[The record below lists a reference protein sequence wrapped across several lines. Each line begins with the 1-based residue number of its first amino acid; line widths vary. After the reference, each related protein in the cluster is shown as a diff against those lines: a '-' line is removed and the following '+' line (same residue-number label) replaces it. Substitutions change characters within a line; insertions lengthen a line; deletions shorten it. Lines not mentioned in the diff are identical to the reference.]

1 MNERIRTGSGRL
13 LKPSVNERFTVSPFL
28 ISILIH
34 SMQLGVS
41 YLSMAI
47 NPIQWAGQD
56 TWISVLLC
64 GLSIHVVIWMM
75 YGILNRNETDLINTH
90 LQIFGKWGGS
100 GLNFIFIVF
109 FLLGSIYQL
118 RLFIEI
124 VQVWVFPDI
133 ETWSLALILLLL
145 VYYCVAGGFR
155 TIVGISMV
163 SLVQHLLI
171 FSLVFAMPFFQ
182 FNNLLPMLDHSI
194 NSIFKAAK
202 EMTFPYFGVEML
214 LFIYMFIKTPQ
225 KSQKWAHLG
234 NMLTTMFYLIIILSL
249 VLLFKPHQI
258 STEIWP
264 ELSSYKFVRFPFI
277 EHIEFI
283 GAASLIFALFPV
295 ICLNLWASGRI
306 MNIMVNVKRSTVLPM
321 FLIIIFIAVCLIPDR
336 NSIEEVKTI
345 LSKIG
350 FYLIYIYIPFLYIVD
365 MIRMKVRKVA

>member
-1 MNERIRTGSGRL
+1 M
-13 LKPSVNERFTVSPFL
+13 KPSVNERFTVSPFL

-47 NPIQWAGQD
+47 KPIQWAGQD
-56 TWISVLLC
+56 AWISVLLC
-64 GLSIHVVIWMM
+64 GLSIHVVIWMIF
-75 YGILNRNETDLINTH
+75 GILNRNETDLIHAH
-90 LQIFGKWGGS
+90 LQIFGKWVGS
-100 GLNFIFIVF
+100 VLNLTFIVF

-133 ETWSLALILLLL
+133 ETWSLALVLLLL

-155 TIVGISMV
+155 IIVGISMI

-182 FNNLLPMLDHSI
+182 FNNLLPMLDHPPNNI
-194 NSIFKAAK
+194 LKAAK

-214 LFIYMFIKTPQ
+214 FFIYMFIKTPQ

-249 VLLFKPHQI
+249 VLLFKPLQI

-295 ICLNLWASGRI
+295 ICLNLWASTRI
-306 MNIMVNVKRSTVLPM
+306 MNIMFIVKRSTVLPI
-321 FLIIIFIAVCLIPDR
+321 FLILVFIAVCLIPDR
-336 NSIEEVKTI
+336 NSIEVIRTF

-350 FYLIYIYIPFLYIVD
+350 FYLIYTYIPFLYIVD
-365 MIRMKVRKVA
+365 FIRMKVRRVA